1 MRWLD
6 GITNSVDM
14 NLSKLWETV
23 KDREAWHV
31 ALHGASK
38 SRTRLSNWTTI
49 TSFPIGNHIFVFCVN
64 GSISFFVNKFIS
76 INIIF
81 WYHLYVESKQISFVY
96 PLGLGIQVEF
106 GPCTHG
112 ADVLY
117 WTMSANWRCS
127 WTLTQGSP
135 RYAWSNKRAVN
146 EDTSSPAAWCL

>member
-1 MRWLD
+1 MVGWHHQ
-6 GITNSVDM
+6 
-14 NLSKLWETV
+14 LSGHEFEQTLGDSEGQGSLKCCTPWGLKESD
-23 KDREAWHV
+23 KAEQ
-31 ALHGASK
+31 L
-38 SRTRLSNWTTI
+38 NNN